1 MQVAL
6 MKRLKR
12 IQGLSSLWE
21 LYTFCDEREKER
33 NIEGGLARNSG
44 ILFARGF
51 ARKTKHANRVEVENL
66 QLFLIVE
73 VHDFALF
80 WVLVSLSCF

>member
-12 IQGLSSLWE
+12 IQGLSSLRE
-21 LYTFCDEREKER
+21 LYTFCDEGGKER
-33 NIEGGLARNSG
+33 NSEGGLARNSG

-51 ARKTKHANRVEVENL
+51 ARKTKHANRVEVEI
-66 QLFLIVE
+66 LI
-73 VHDFALF
+73 
-80 WVLVSLSCF
+80 CF